1 MAHSKGQLPEII
13 PTKDIWVG
21 DKASPVKLVMYGD
34 YESDAC
40 SKANII
46 VNQLMEKY
54 EGKLQFN
61 FRHFPLT
68 RIHQRSHKAA
78 EASVGAAQEGKFWP
92 MHNLLFEHR
101 RRLGTISLKEYAK
114 EAGVTDKNF
123 LTKLVDS
130 VYGWSVRA
138 DLLEGADK
146 GIKDVPVFY
155 LNDELYNGQINL
167 NALCKSIDA
176 LLSKQKKPVSKAAPK
191 PIVEAVPKPVVK
203 VEQKPVAKTVPKT
216 VVKAAPKPAAKTTVK
231 ATAKPAAKKRA

>member
-1 MAHSKGQLPEII
+1 MSQSKNQLPEII

-21 DKASPVKLVMYGD
+21 DKTAPVSLVMYGD
-34 YESDAC
+34 YESDVC
-40 SKANII
+40 SKANIV

-54 EGKLQFN
+54 EGKLKFN

-68 RIHQRSHKAA
+68 RIHQRAHKAA

-146 GIKDVPVFY
+146 GIRDVPVFY
-155 LNDELYNGQINL
+155 INDTLYKGQVNL
-167 NALCKSIDA
+167 NAISKVIDTM
-176 LLSKQKKPVSKAAPK
+176 LKQKKAP
-191 PIVEAVPKPVVK
+191 
-203 VEQKPVAKTVPKT
+203 
-216 VVKAAPKPAAKTTVK
+216 
-231 ATAKPAAKKRA
+231 AKPAAKKRA

>member
-1 MAHSKGQLPEII
+1 MSQSKNQLPEII
-13 PTKDIWVG
+13 PTRDIWVG
-21 DKASPVKLVMYGD
+21 DKAAPVSLVMYGD
-34 YESDAC
+34 YESDVC
-40 SKANII
+40 SKANIV
-46 VNQLMEKY
+46 VNQILEKY
-54 EGKLQFN
+54 EGKVKFN

-146 GIKDVPVFY
+146 GVKDVPVFY
-155 LNDELYNGQINL
+155 INDTIYKGQVNL
-167 NALCKSIDA
+167 NAFSKVIDTM
-176 LLSKQKKPVSKAAPK
+176 LKQKKTPAKSKA
-191 PIVEAVPKPVVK
+191 
-203 VEQKPVAKTVPKT
+203 
-216 VVKAAPKPAAKTTVK
+216 
-231 ATAKPAAKKRA
+231 KKSA

>member
-1 MAHSKGQLPEII
+1 MAQAKGQILEII

-21 DKASPVKLVMYGD
+21 NKNAEVKLVMYGD
-34 YESDAC
+34 YESEVC

-46 VNQLMEKY
+46 VNQLLEKY
-54 EGKLQFN
+54 EGKLKFN

-68 RIHQRSHKAA
+68 KIHQRAHKAA

-92 MHNLLFEHR
+92 MHNLLFEQR

-114 EAGVTDKNF
+114 EVGVTDKNF

-155 LNDELYNGQINL
+155 INDEMYKGQVNL
-167 NALCKSIDA
+167 SAFSKLIDTLLKS
-176 LLSKQKKPVSKAAPK
+176 KKPVTK
-191 PIVEAVPKPVVK
+191 P
-203 VEQKPVAKTVPKT
+203 T
-216 VVKAAPKPAAKTTVK
+216 
-231 ATAKPAAKKRA
+231 AKKRA

>member
-1 MAHSKGQLPEII
+1 MAQSKAQVVEII

-21 DKASPVKLVMYGD
+21 DKLAPVKLVMYGD
-34 YESDAC
+34 YESEAC
-40 SKANII
+40 SKANEV
-46 VNQLMEKY
+46 VNQVLEKY
-54 EGKLQFN
+54 EGSVQFN

-68 RIHQRSHKAA
+68 KIHQRAHKAA

-146 GIKDVPVFY
+146 GIRDVPVFY
-155 LNDELYNGQINL
+155 LNGEMYKGAVNL
-167 NALCKSIDA
+167 NS
-176 LLSKQKKPVSKAAPK
+176 LSKEIDSLLKKQKA
-191 PIVEAVPKPVVK
+191 
-203 VEQKPVAKTVPKT
+203 
-216 VVKAAPKPAAKTTVK
+216 PAAKS
-231 ATAKPAAKKRA
+231 AQKKRA

>member
-1 MAHSKGQLPEII
+1 MAQVKGQIPEII

-21 DKASPVKLVMYGD
+21 DKNAEVKLVMYGD
-34 YESDAC
+34 YESEDC
-40 SKANII
+40 SKANAV
-46 VNQLMEKY
+46 VNQLLEKY
-54 EGKLQFN
+54 EGKLKFN

-68 RIHQRSHKAA
+68 RIHQRAHKAA

-92 MHNLLFEHR
+92 MHNILFEHR

-114 EAGVTDKNF
+114 EVGVTDKNF

-155 LNDELYNGQINL
+155 INDEMYKGQVNL
-167 NALCKSIDA
+167 NALSKVIDVHLKPKKSA
-176 LLSKQKKPVSKAAPK
+176 
-191 PIVEAVPKPVVK
+191 
-203 VEQKPVAKTVPKT
+203 
-216 VVKAAPKPAAKTTVK
+216 
-231 ATAKPAAKKRA
+231 AKPAAKKRA

>member
-1 MAHSKGQLPEII
+1 
-13 PTKDIWVG
+13 
-21 DKASPVKLVMYGD
+21 VK
-34 YESDAC
+34 
-40 SKANII
+40 
-46 VNQLMEKY
+46 
-54 EGKLQFN
+54 FN

-155 LNDELYNGQINL
+155 INDTLYKGQVNL
-167 NALCKSIDA
+167 NAFSKVIDH
-176 LLSKQKKPVSKAAPK
+176 LLKQKKAP
-191 PIVEAVPKPVVK
+191 
-203 VEQKPVAKTVPKT
+203 
-216 VVKAAPKPAAKTTVK
+216 
-231 ATAKPAAKKRA
+231 AKPKAKKSA

>member
-1 MAHSKGQLPEII
+1 MSHSKNQLPEII

-21 DKASPVKLVMYGD
+21 DKAAPVSLVMYGD
-34 YESDAC
+34 YESDVC
-40 SKANII
+40 SKANIV
-46 VNQLMEKY
+46 VNQLLEKY
-54 EGKLQFN
+54 EGKVKFN

-155 LNDELYNGQINL
+155 INDTLYKGQVNL
-167 NALCKSIDA
+167 NAFSKVIDP
-176 LLSKQKKPVSKAAPK
+176 LLKQKKAP
-191 PIVEAVPKPVVK
+191 
-203 VEQKPVAKTVPKT
+203 
-216 VVKAAPKPAAKTTVK
+216 
-231 ATAKPAAKKRA
+231 AKPKAKKSA

>member
-1 MAHSKGQLPEII
+1 MSHSKNQLPEII
-13 PTKDIWVG
+13 PTRDIWVG
-21 DKASPVKLVMYGD
+21 DKAAPVSLVMYGD
-34 YESDAC
+34 YESDVC
-40 SKANII
+40 SKANIV
-46 VNQLMEKY
+46 VNQILEKY
-54 EGKLQFN
+54 EGKVKFN

-155 LNDELYNGQINL
+155 INDTLYKGQVNL
-167 NALCKSIDA
+167 NAFSKVIDP
-176 LLSKQKKPVSKAAPK
+176 LLKQKKTPPKAK
-191 PIVEAVPKPVVK
+191 
-203 VEQKPVAKTVPKT
+203 
-216 VVKAAPKPAAKTTVK
+216 
-231 ATAKPAAKKRA
+231 AKKSD

>member
-1 MAHSKGQLPEII
+1 MAQAKGQIPEII

-21 DKASPVKLVMYGD
+21 NKTAPVKLVMYGD
-34 YESDAC
+34 YESEGC

-46 VNQLMEKY
+46 VNQLLEKY

-68 RIHQRSHKAA
+68 KIHQRAHKAA

-92 MHNLLFEHR
+92 MHNLLFEQR

-114 EAGVTDKNF
+114 EVGVTDKNF

-155 LNDELYNGQINL
+155 INEELYKGQVNMIGFS
-167 NALCKSIDA
+167 KIIDT
-176 LLSKQKKPVSKAAPK
+176 LLKQKKAPAKA
-191 PIVEAVPKPVVK
+191 
-203 VEQKPVAKTVPKT
+203 
-216 VVKAAPKPAAKTTVK
+216 
-231 ATAKPAAKKRA
+231 AAKKRA

>member
-1 MAHSKGQLPEII
+1 MAQNKAQVVEII

-21 DKASPVKLVMYGD
+21 SKQAPVKLVMYGD
-34 YESDAC
+34 YESEAC
-40 SKANII
+40 GKANEV
-46 VNQLMEKY
+46 VNVLLEKY
-54 EGKLQFN
+54 EGVVQFN

-68 RIHQRSHKAA
+68 RIHQRAHKAA

-146 GIKDVPVFY
+146 GIRDVPVFY
-155 LNDELYNGQINL
+155 INGEEYKGPVSLNGFSKVIDELNRPEKK
-167 NALCKSIDA
+167 AKSA
-176 LLSKQKKPVSKAAPK
+176 
-191 PIVEAVPKPVVK
+191 
-203 VEQKPVAKTVPKT
+203 
-216 VVKAAPKPAAKTTVK
+216 
-231 ATAKPAAKKRA
+231 AAKKRA

>member
-1 MAHSKGQLPEII
+1 MSHSKNQLPEII

-21 DKASPVKLVMYGD
+21 DKAAPVSLVMYGD
-34 YESDAC
+34 YESDVC
-40 SKANII
+40 SKANIV
-46 VNQLMEKY
+46 VNQLLEKY
-54 EGKLQFN
+54 EGKVKFN

-155 LNDELYNGQINL
+155 INDTLYKGQVNL
-167 NALCKSIDA
+167 NAFSKVIDP
-176 LLSKQKKPVSKAAPK
+176 LLKQKKAP
-191 PIVEAVPKPVVK
+191 
-203 VEQKPVAKTVPKT
+203 
-216 VVKAAPKPAAKTTVK
+216 
-231 ATAKPAAKKRA
+231 AKPKVKKSA

>member
-1 MAHSKGQLPEII
+1 MAHSKAQVVEII

-21 DKASPVKLVMYGD
+21 DKLAPVKLVMYGD
-34 YESDAC
+34 YESEAC
-40 SKANII
+40 SKANEV
-46 VNQLMEKY
+46 VNQVLEKY
-54 EGKLQFN
+54 EGQVQFN

-68 RIHQRSHKAA
+68 RIHQRAHKAA

-146 GIKDVPVFY
+146 GIRDVPVFY
-155 LNDELYNGQINL
+155 LNGEMYKGAVNL
-167 NALCKSIDA
+167 SAVSKEIDA
-176 LLSKQKKPVSKAAPK
+176 LLKKQKA
-191 PIVEAVPKPVVK
+191 
-203 VEQKPVAKTVPKT
+203 
-216 VVKAAPKPAAKTTVK
+216 PAAKT
-231 ATAKPAAKKRA
+231 AQKKRA

>member
-1 MAHSKGQLPEII
+1 MAQSKAQVVEII

-21 DKASPVKLVMYGD
+21 DKLAPVKLVMYGD
-34 YESDAC
+34 YESEAC
-40 SKANII
+40 SKANEV
-46 VNQLMEKY
+46 VNQVLEKY
-54 EGKLQFN
+54 EGRVQFN

-68 RIHQRSHKAA
+68 KIHQRAHKAA

-146 GIKDVPVFY
+146 GIRDVPVFY
-155 LNDELYNGQINL
+155 LNGEMYKGAVNL
-167 NALCKSIDA
+167 NS
-176 LLSKQKKPVSKAAPK
+176 LSKEIDSLLKKQKAP
-191 PIVEAVPKPVVK
+191 AT
-203 VEQKPVAKTVPKT
+203 KT
-216 VVKAAPKPAAKTTVK
+216 AQ
-231 ATAKPAAKKRA
+231 KKRA

>member
-1 MAHSKGQLPEII
+1 MAQAKGQIPEII

-21 DKASPVKLVMYGD
+21 DKNAEVKLVMYGD
-34 YESDAC
+34 YESEVC

-46 VNQLMEKY
+46 VNQLLEKY
-54 EGKLQFN
+54 EGKLKFN

-68 RIHQRSHKAA
+68 KIHQRAHKAA

-92 MHNLLFEHR
+92 MHNLLFEQR

-114 EAGVTDKNF
+114 EVGVTDKNF

-155 LNDELYNGQINL
+155 INDDIYKGQVNL
-167 NALCKSIDA
+167 NAFSKVIDPLLKPKKS
-176 LLSKQKKPVSKAAPK
+176 V
-191 PIVEAVPKPVVK
+191 
-203 VEQKPVAKTVPKT
+203 
-216 VVKAAPKPAAKTTVK
+216 
-231 ATAKPAAKKRA
+231 AKPAAKKRA